1 MKKDDLL
8 KYVMNKDQVT
18 KLIKEFTNLKSEIE
32 RDIHDKQHKQEEV
45 KEQTKEMSIPVHA
58 DLSVFDL
65 GKFAEDFEAVTSR
78 RFDAVMIDPPW
89 QLSTSDP
96 ARGVTIKY
104 PTMTDDNIMDLDIG
118 SLQTDGF
125 LFLWAINSKIVV
137 SLKMIKEWGYKLVD
151 EIQWVKLT
159 VKGKIAK
166 GHAHYLQHSKET
178 CFVAVKGNPEFKGNT
193 FSDVIIE

>member
-1 MKKDDLL
+1 
-8 KYVMNKDQVT
+8 
-18 KLIKEFTNLKSEIE
+18 
-32 RDIHDKQHKQEEV
+32 
-45 KEQTKEMSIPVHA
+45 MSIPVHA
-58 DLSVFDL
+58 DLSDFNL

-104 PTMTDDNIMDLDIG
+104 PTMTDDKIMELDIG

-178 CFVAVKGNPEFKGNT
+178 CFVAVKTVRTVEFGNNIDAKMVLQILTNAGQIVDDIHADIRQMVRWPN
-193 FSDVIIE
+193 S